1 MAAAPGAATTAVDGS
16 DSEVALLRLA
26 RSLPGTGDG
35 VLCSPNVRP
44 VGDAAAA
51 IGREPHCSDIPGD
64 YCYLALGAA
73 WKRAAPKLLA
83 AAAAVY
89 SCAPEVAADAQTLRE
104 MLAAPPGD
112 GAGRRPFLGSAQALR
127 CTFQTPPAPTGP
139 HITIR
144 SNLRPVALLPSEDWR
159 FHVVRAVSFTN
170 PKLGKP
176 SQWDNDWYCARWV
189 ALEVEWLGGCA
200 DKQRGG
206 WPHIAIGSFGFR
218 VPTREE
224 VCRQQEPAVSA
235 VSRTSTVGGTEG
247 DGCVRKK
254 RRKKTKDRQTSRKK
268 GGRRRSGDP

>member
-1 MAAAPGAATTAVDGS
+1 MASAPSASAS
-16 DSEVALLRLA
+16 DAALLRLA
-26 RSLPGTGDG
+26 RSLPTTGDG

-83 AAAAVY
+83 AAKAAY
-89 SCAPEVAADAQTLRE
+89 GCAPEVTADAHTLRE
-104 MLAAPPGD
+104 MLAAPPGGGD
-112 GAGRRPFLGSAQALR
+112 DAVDRTVLTSAQALR

-144 SNLRPVALLPSEDWR
+144 SNLRPVSLLPSEDWR
-159 FHVVRAVSFTN
+159 FRVVRAVSFTN

-176 SQWDNDWYCARWV
+176 SQWDSNWYCARWV
-189 ALEVEWLGGCA
+189 ALEVEWLGSCA

-206 WPHIAIGSFGFR
+206 WPHVAIGSFGFR
-218 VPTREE
+218 LPTREDN
-224 VCRQQEPAVSA
+224 CRRQEPVVGARSGE
-235 VSRTSTVGGTEG
+235 STVGKGEG
-247 DGCVRKK
+247 EGCVRKK
-254 RRKKTKDRQTSRKK
+254 RRKKTRDRKATRKK
-268 GGRRRSGDP
+268 GKRRQSGET